1 LVKQTDS
8 INAVSIRRILRL
20 YNKRWRT
27 AVDREKRRGDAPVPD
42 NLQEVLNVAQWQA
55 LPGIKLSGWELRFIR
70 KRLFM
75 EPVPVLR
82 NRDDNRTGILGPD
95 GKIDLQTDIE
105 LREEKSQAQTPPSGD
120 TLLWTK

>member
-1 LVKQTDS
+1 M
-8 INAVSIRRILRL
+8 
-20 YNKRWRT
+20 
-27 AVDREKRRGDAPVPD
+27 DREKRRGDAPVPD

-105 LREEKSQAQTPPSGD
+105 LREEKSRAQTPPSGD